1 MELRHCIIRSNAATR
16 IQASTHPHQA
26 RSGICTLLYR
36 LCRDLECSGCALAF
50 PSPTPLASR
59 LLDFDWLVLWHISL
73 PAWIVAGVNL
83 AFYAG
88 LLWGGVLLYRIA
100 LGKERVLVVGWA
112 AVIFLGLI
120 QFLISAS
127 AATAIDPLIAFM
139 AAAALLAAVDLFLK
153 MPASGY
159 PRVDNQTSRNT

>member
-1 MELRHCIIRSNAATR
+1 MGPPEFEPRLIHTKRGAVFALCGTGYFATL
-16 IQASTHPHQA
+16 SV
-26 RSGICTLLYR
+26 
-36 LCRDLECSGCALAF
+36 RDVLWHSQ
-50 PSPTPLASR
+50 R
-59 LLDFDWLVLWHISL
+59 QHHWLLDFDWLVLWHISL

-100 LGKERVLVVGWA
+100 QGEERVLVVGWA

-127 AATAIDPLIAFM
+127 AATAIDPLKAFM
-139 AAAALLAAVDLFLK
+139 AAAALLAAVDIFLK
-153 MPASGY
+153 TPASGY
-159 PRVDNQTSRNT
+159 PRVDNHTSRNA

>member
-1 MELRHCIIRSNAATR
+1 MGRPEFKPRLIHTKRGAVFALCCTGSIATL
-16 IQASTHPHQA
+16 SV
-26 RSGICTLLYR
+26 
-36 LCRDLECSGCALAF
+36 RDVLWHSQ
-50 PSPTPLASR
+50 R
-59 LLDFDWLVLWHISL
+59 QHHWLLDFDWVVLWHISL

-83 AFYAG
+83 AFYVG

-127 AATAIDPLIAFM
+127 AATAIDPLKAFM
-139 AAAALLAAVDLFLK
+139 AAAAFLAAVDILIK

>member
-1 MELRHCIIRSNAATR
+1 MRQPEFKPRLIHTKRGALFALCCTGYVATL
-16 IQASTHPHQA
+16 SV
-26 RSGICTLLYR
+26 
-36 LCRDLECSGCALAF
+36 RDVLWHSH
-50 PSPTPLASR
+50 R
-59 LLDFDWLVLWHISL
+59 QHHWLLDFDWLVLWHISL

-100 LGKERVLVVGWA
+100 QGKERVLVVGWA

-127 AATAIDPLIAFM
+127 AATAIDPLIAFI
-139 AAAALLAAVDLFLK
+139 AASAFLVAVDISMK
-153 MPASGY
+153 TAGRRY
-159 PRVDNQTSRNT
+159 PRVEHQTY

>member
-1 MELRHCIIRSNAATR
+1 MEQSEIKPRLIHTKRGAVIALCLSGYLAAL
-16 IQASTHPHQA
+16 SV
-26 RSGICTLLYR
+26 
-36 LCRDLECSGCALAF
+36 RDVLWHSQ
-50 PSPTPLASR
+50 R
-59 LLDFDWLVLWHISL
+59 QHHWLLDFDWLVLWHISV

-83 AFYAG
+83 AFYAV

-100 LGKERVLVVGWA
+100 QGKERVLVVGWA
-112 AVIFLGLI
+112 ALLLLGLI

-127 AATAIDPLIAFM
+127 AATEIDSLKAFM
-139 AAAALLAAVDLFLK
+139 AAAAFLAAVDIFLK

>member
-1 MELRHCIIRSNAATR
+1 MGQPEFKPRLIHTKRGAVFALCCTGYLATLSVR
-16 IQASTHPHQA
+16 DVLWHSQRQHQW
-26 RSGICTLLYR
+26 
-36 LCRDLECSGCALAF
+36 
-50 PSPTPLASR
+50 

-100 LGKERVLVVGWA
+100 QGKERVLVVGWA
-112 AVIFLGLI
+112 AGIFLGLI

-139 AAAALLAAVDLFLK
+139 AAAAFLAAVDILLK